1 MRTLTRFLKQPS
13 TWRGITGAL
22 TLLGWAL
29 SPEQREA
36 IIIAGVAIVV
46 AIDAFSDEDSRAINV
61 KLPPIDL
68 QGKSES
74 PFDERGF
81 NKQSRFEEDDG
92 YISRDALRSKLRV
105 SAEDYPKIYNE
116 RRDDDDQPGFN
127 G

>member
-1 MRTLTRFLKQPS
+1 MRTLVRFLKQPS

-46 AIDAFSDEDSRAINV
+46 VIETFSDEDSRAINV
-61 KLPPIDL
+61 KLPPIEL
-68 QGKSES
+68 QSKSES

-92 YISRDALRSKLRV
+92 YISRDALRSRLRV
-105 SAEDYPKIYNE
+105 SAEDYSQEYNE
-116 RRDDDDQPGFN
+116 RRGNDDLPGFN

>member
-1 MRTLTRFLKQPS
+1 MRFLKQPS
-13 TWRGITGAL
+13 TWRGITWAL
-22 TLLGWAL
+22 TLLGLAL

-36 IIIAGVAIVV
+36 IALAGISIVALIET
-46 AIDAFSDEDSRAINV
+46 FSDEDNRAINV
-61 KLPPIDL
+61 KLPPIEM

-92 YISRDALRSKLRV
+92 YISRDALRSQLRV
-105 SAEDYPKIYNE
+105 SAEDYPKKYNE
-116 RRDDDDQPGFN
+116 RRDDNDQPGFN